1 MGSTRLYGDFNAV
14 PPVLFHVG
22 EDEILLDDSHR
33 VAQRIDATGGLAQI
47 HIWEAMTHVFP
58 SNFALQA
65 AKEAPDNTGRF
76 LRHHFDNEEMPRSS

>member
-1 MGSTRLYGDFNAV
+1 
-14 PPVLFHVG
+14 
-22 EDEILLDDSHR
+22 
-33 VAQRIDATGGLAQI
+33 
-47 HIWEAMTHVFP
+47 MTHVFP